1 MISPSDF
8 NWPSSDLDVRL
19 DTEHRTE
26 EEPRPGSTRPKRIED
41 AGRSHDH
48 HWAVFLAISGQF
60 RGRLWALFHGRRQ
73 RHAEQHRGA
82 PIGVRLRR
90 HRFTAPN
97 SLLEPSTDHEI
108 EEGRKSARGFP
119 VVPALF

>member
-8 NWPSSDLDVRL
+8 TWPSSDLDVRL

-60 RGRLWALFHGRRQ
+60 RGRLWALFHGRR
-73 RHAEQHRGA
+73 HAWSAAQAAPLIPLISHGALACSSSMLMHPSNSGVHRNHPG
-82 PIGVRLRR
+82 P
-90 HRFTAPN
+90 
-97 SLLEPSTDHEI
+97 
-108 EEGRKSARGFP
+108 
-119 VVPALF
+119 